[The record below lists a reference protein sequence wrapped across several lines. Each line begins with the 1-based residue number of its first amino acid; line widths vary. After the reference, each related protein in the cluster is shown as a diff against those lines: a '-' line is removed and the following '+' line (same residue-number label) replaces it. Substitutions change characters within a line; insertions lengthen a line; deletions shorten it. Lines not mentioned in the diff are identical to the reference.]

1 MSGFDEGFDNHGL
14 RITVTADYE
23 YEEKGIRTQYVS
35 VASDPGIES
44 LVEMMVGLVES
55 CYGWET
61 TREDIKIRLA
71 KALMALE

>member
-1 MSGFDEGFDNHGL
+1 MSTFDEGFDNYGL
-14 RITVTADYE
+14 RITITADYE
-23 YEEKGIRTQYVS
+23 YETKGIRSQHVT
-35 VASDPGIES
+35 VASDPGIEN
-44 LVEMMVGLVES
+44 LAEMMVGLVES